1 MTKRSMK
8 SRLEEL
14 MVQDRPT
21 DTALPELGIGGGRA
35 RVRLATPLVLAPLA
49 GHTDRAFRGLVRE
62 LGGVGLVVTEMVS
75 SEGLT
80 RGSAFSREI
89 AAVSREERPVGI
101 QIFGC
106 DPECM
111 GQAASMVE
119 DMGADLIDVNM
130 GCPVPKVTRTGSGA
144 ALMREPSRAA
154 AVVERMAKRTK
165 VPVTVKIR
173 SGWDQASINAP
184 EVACALEQA
193 GAAAITIHPRCRSE
207 RHRGQPAWRVIREV
221 KRAVSIP
228 VIGNGDVCGVDS
240 ARKMIELTG
249 VDGIMIGRGALLN
262 PWVFRQIVN
271 GFGGESARPED
282 QPTLEDYRRLFSRFI
297 ELLREYRPER
307 LVLNRVKA
315 FIGWVTKGLVGG
327 AKLRQYVYA
336 ARSVEE
342 VLTVFERYFEST
354 HGAGAKDLTAES
366 EERSLRESSESG
378 PRKSPGAA

>member
-1 MTKRSMK
+1 
-8 SRLEEL
+8 
-14 MVQDRPT
+14 MVQDRST
-21 DTALPELGIGGGRA
+21 DTTDSGLPELDIGRG
-35 RVRLATPLVLAPLA
+35 RVRLETPLVLAPLA

-80 RGSAFSREI
+80 RGSEFSREI

-106 DPECM
+106 DPERM
-111 GQAASMVE
+111 AEAASMVE

-144 ALMREPSRAA
+144 ALMREPSRAG
-154 AVVERMAKRTK
+154 AVVESMVKRTR

-173 SGWDQASINAP
+173 SGWDQTSINAT
-184 EVACALEQA
+184 EVARALEQA
-193 GAAAITIHPRCRSE
+193 GAAAITVHPRCRSE
-207 RHRGQPAWRVIREV
+207 RHRGQAAWRVIRDV
-221 KRAVSIP
+221 KREVSIP
-228 VIGNGDVCGVDS
+228 VIGNGDVRDPES
-240 ARKMIELTG
+240 ARKMIELTA

-262 PWVFRQIVN
+262 PWVFQQIVN
-271 GFGGESARPED
+271 GFGGGTARPED
-282 QPTLEDYRRLFSRFI
+282 KPSLEDYRRLFARFI

-327 AKLRQYVYA
+327 AKLRQDVYA
-336 ARSVEE
+336 AGSVEE
-342 VLTVFERYFEST
+342 VLAVFERYFESADT
-354 HGAGAKDLTAES
+354 AQASVLTAGS
-366 EERSLRESSESG
+366 EERSLPGSSGSG
-378 PRKSPGAA
+378 AGQSLGAA

>member
-1 MTKRSMK
+1 MTKDPQTDA
-8 SRLEEL
+8 EL
-14 MVQDRPT
+14 R
-21 DTALPELGIGGGRA
+21 ALDIGG

-80 RGSAFSREI
+80 RGSEFSREI
-89 AAVSREERPVGI
+89 AAVSRDERPVGI

-106 DPECM
+106 DPERM
-111 GQAASMVE
+111 AEAASMVE

-144 ALMREPSRAA
+144 ALMREPARAG
-154 AVVERMAKRTK
+154 AVIESMVKRTR

-173 SGWDQASINAP
+173 SGWDQTTINAP
-184 EVACALEQA
+184 EVARALEQA
-193 GAAAITIHPRCRSE
+193 GAAAITVHPRCRSE
-207 RHRGQPAWRVIREV
+207 RHRGQAAWRVIRDV

-228 VIGNGDVCGVDS
+228 VIGNGDVRSPES
-240 ARKMIELTG
+240 ARQMFEMTG
-249 VDGIMIGRGALLN
+249 ADGIMIGRGALQN
-262 PWVFRQIVN
+262 PWVFRQIAN
-271 GFGGESARPED
+271 GFAGANGPE
-282 QPTLEDYRRLFSRFI
+282 QEPSLEDYRHLFLHFI

-327 AKLRQYVYA
+327 ARLRQDVYA
-336 ARSVEE
+336 AHGVDE
-342 VLTVFERYFEST
+342 VLGVFESYFET
-354 HGAGAKDLTAES
+354 TPGAGTRELSS
-366 EERSLRESSESG
+366 EPELQERSLPESSESDLRESCG
-378 PRKSPGAA
+378 EA